1 MRVVY
6 LGDEPRKHLG
16 AGSGEVRQGREG
28 RVASAWQVVSQVT
41 TVANGVND
49 LG

>member
-16 AGSGEVRQGREG
+16 AGSGEVRWEGGQGG
-28 RVASAWQVVSQVT
+28 QCLASHQPVT
-41 TVANGVND
+41 TVVNGVND